1 MAAIELKFIP
11 VGFIHPKTETGKK
24 GSRWE
29 RDNPLNYSSRIEG
42 NKFYLFFSITK
53 LNNFSGKPLLW
64 LQILDEKNNIIRDN
78 TNTGGHT
85 INQAGLDFFKT
96 DRIDRSS
103 GLFLRA
109 NEVLEPSAVEST
121 AKMIHGKAWFTANN
135 RQISNIVTFSMEK
148 TPTIGTGFQRGQ
160 AYQAPIT
167 EEPVIVTGTK
177 PFEKPERISVFKTTV
192 SKAPIEILPMA
203 AAEPEPIITISP
215 KIRKIIDDWSVK
227 KIIVPSWFANNNMNW
242 VLQGKITEAEFL
254 AAYNNLV
261 KTGIITFT
269 ITEPTPEVDLDFNG
283 VSTPATT
290 QGGEE
295 ILVTAP
301 TEPAKP
307 TKPAE
312 ALPIGFTGIIAALVV
327 LGGLFSWR
335 NK

>member
-1 MAAIELKFIP
+1 MPSIELKFIP
-11 VGFIHPKTETGKK
+11 VGYINPKTETGKK

-29 RDNPLNYSSRIEG
+29 RDDPLIYSSRIIG
-42 NKFYLFFSITK
+42 NRFYPVFSIIK
-53 LNNFSGKPLLW
+53 LESFGGTPRLSYE
-64 LQILDEKNNIIRDN
+64 IFDETNNIILSGKRS
-78 TNTGGHT
+78 

-103 GLFLRA
+103 GLFLRG
-109 NEVLEPSAVEST
+109 NEILESKEFESSAR
-121 AKMIHGKAWFTANN
+121 MIHGKAWLAANN
-135 RQISNIVTFSMEK
+135 TQISNIVTFSKEK
-148 TPTIGTGFQRGQ
+148 TPTIGTGFERGQ
-160 AYQAPIT
+160 AYQAPT
-167 EEPVIVTGTK
+167 EKAPIVTGTK

-203 AAEPEPIITISP
+203 AAEPEPTITISP

-295 ILVTAP
+295 ILITEP